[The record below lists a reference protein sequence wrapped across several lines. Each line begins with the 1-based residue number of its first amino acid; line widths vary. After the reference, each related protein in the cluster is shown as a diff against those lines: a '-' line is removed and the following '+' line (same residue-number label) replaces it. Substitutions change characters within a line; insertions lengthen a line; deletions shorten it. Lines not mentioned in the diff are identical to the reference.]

1 MYIISQNNVNK
12 GECDLFVQIL
22 NYYNKELFSIIL
34 NNLYINPLLF
44 YYLYIDES
52 QSINDSVDRNKKKE
66 MRIFRMYDF
75 FEILRNLHRRCDRRI
90 SNQTVN

>member
-1 MYIISQNNVNK
+1 MNK

>member
-44 YYLYIDES
+44 YYPYIDES

-75 FEILRNLHRRCDRRI
+75 F
-90 SNQTVN
+90 

>member
-1 MYIISQNNVNK
+1 MFY
-12 GECDLFVQIL
+12 LFVQIL
-22 NYYNKELFSIIL
+22 NYYNKELFNIIL

-44 YYLYIDES
+44 YYPYIDES

>member
-44 YYLYIDES
+44 YYLYIRDIRI
-52 QSINDSVDRNKKKE
+52 SINK
-66 MRIFRMYDF
+66 
-75 FEILRNLHRRCDRRI
+75 
-90 SNQTVN
+90 

>member
-1 MYIISQNNVNK
+1 MYIISQNNMNK

-66 MRIFRMYDF
+66 MRIFRM
-75 FEILRNLHRRCDRRI
+75 
-90 SNQTVN
+90 

>member
-1 MYIISQNNVNK
+1 MNK

-22 NYYNKELFSIIL
+22 NYYNKELFIIIL

-44 YYLYIDES
+44 YYPYIDES

-75 FEILRNLHRRCDRRI
+75 FQILRNLHRRCDRRI

>member
-12 GECDLFVQIL
+12 GESDLFVQIL

-44 YYLYIDES
+44 YYPYIDES
-52 QSINDSVDRNKKKE
+52 QSINDSVDRNKKKRNE
-66 MRIFRMYDF
+66 NFPNVNF

>member
-1 MYIISQNNVNK
+1 MNK

-44 YYLYIDES
+44 YYPYIDES

>member
-44 YYLYIDES
+44 LLPIY
-52 QSINDSVDRNKKKE
+52 
-66 MRIFRMYDF
+66 
-75 FEILRNLHRRCDRRI
+75 
-90 SNQTVN
+90 

>member
-1 MYIISQNNVNK
+1 MNK

-44 YYLYIDES
+44 YYPYNDES

>member
-1 MYIISQNNVNK
+1 MNK

-34 NNLYINPLLF
+34 NNLYINSLLF
-44 YYLYIDES
+44 YYPYIDKS

-75 FEILRNLHRRCDRRI
+75 FEILCNLHRRCDRHI

>member
-1 MYIISQNNVNK
+1 MYIISQNNMNK

-22 NYYNKELFSIIL
+22 NYYNKELLSIIL

-66 MRIFRMYDF
+66 MRIFRM
-75 FEILRNLHRRCDRRI
+75 
-90 SNQTVN
+90 

>member
-44 YYLYIDES
+44 YYPYIDES

-75 FEILRNLHRRCDRRI
+75 FEILRNLHHRCDRRI